1 MIIGAIAGLATVTP
15 ASGYIDPLGALI
27 IGAIAAVVCFFC
39 VEFERKKW
47 DDALDIW
54 GVYGMDGFIGII
66 LIGVLANQR
75 VNGMSAGLKQF
86 SIQLI
91 VA

>member
-1 MIIGAIAGLATVTP
+1 
-15 ASGYIDPLGALI
+15 
-27 IGAIAAVVCFFC
+27 
-39 VEFERKKW
+39 
-47 DDALDIW
+47 
-54 GVYGMDGFIGII
+54 MDGFIGII